1 MNALGIEGIEGFDEE
16 IFGRYIAG
24 TDGKAANAVEIAVR
38 QAFRAVAAEEGAV
51 LEVFVVGKGVPT
63 ARYVRITAADVEAHR
78 PEVRR
83 SALIPAEKGKVCCA
97 PLMIVP
103 GLTVQ
108 EAAEFRAVLAV
119 VGRQAQVLSDLPA
132 GPDTDDVGKT
142 VKNIDIIAVVI
153 FREPRL
159 FVLPE
164 RMEIPSLEA
173 EIRAELFLDLDES
186 RPIERG
192 NDVAPEDRPFRKDR
206 PTDGFS
212 KAARGC
218 LLAESALRTRSS
230 KAFRYSDSNLGIFS
244 P

>member
-16 IFGRYIAG
+16 IFSRYIAG

-38 QAFRAVAAEEGAV
+38 QAFRTVAAEEGAV
-51 LEVFVVGKGVPT
+51 LEVFIVGKGIPA
-63 ARYVRITAADVEAHR
+63 ARYIRIAAADVEAHR

-83 SALIPAEKGKVCCA
+83 SALIPAKKGKVCRA

-108 EAAEFRAVLAV
+108 EAAEFRTVLAV

-132 GPDTDDVGKT
+132 SPDADDVGKT
-142 VKNIDIIAVVI
+142 VKDIDIIAVVI

-164 RMEIPSLEA
+164 GRNQRRIVS
-173 EIRAELFLDLDES
+173 
-186 RPIERG
+186 
-192 NDVAPEDRPFRKDR
+192 
-206 PTDGFS
+206 
-212 KAARGC
+212 
-218 LLAESALRTRSS
+218 
-230 KAFRYSDSNLGIFS
+230 
-244 P
+244 